1 MTLPIC
7 HVTGYPRPTTTWSR
21 PLGKLPHLSVYSY
34 LGNISILEVFNIQM
48 KDSGNYICTASN
60 LLATTSMQTFLVVVR
75 LPNFTIR
82 PPGNVSLIAG
92 ASLTIHCSAT
102 GDPQPVIS
110 WKRLGAQLPDGWNQW
125 SNGSL
130 TVRNV
135 THKDAGI
142 YMCVATSG
150 GVLENSAI
158 SKVHVK
164 SGKTIA

>member
-21 PLGKLPHLSVYSY
+21 PLGKLPHSSVYSY
-34 LGNISILEVFNIQM
+34 LVSYL
-48 KDSGNYICTASN
+48 
-60 LLATTSMQTFLVVVR
+60 
-75 LPNFTIR
+75 TIR
-82 PPGNVSLIAG
+82 PGNVSLIAG

-130 TVRNV
+130 TMRNV
-135 THKDAGI
+135 THEDAGI

-158 SKVHVK
+158 SKVRVK